1 MSLVGEIDIPIFLTL
16 NQHFKEQGYQ
26 TIGMGKIY
34 HGSSGAGVDPTHW
47 NRWIKLHANGHYLK
61 KENLEILEK
70 ALAEAKVGDQ
80 HDPPKGPM
88 TESADVSDDAY
99 IDGMRAQKTVELLE
113 ELSKGSDQP
122 FFLQLECLN
131 HIYRSLPQK
140 NIGICMTVMTL
151 KCRQMQGFSGIS
163 NSCG

>member
-1 MSLVGEIDIPIFLTL
+1 MDKTSCEWTL
-16 NQHFKEQGYQ
+16 FK
-26 TIGMGKIY
+26 K
-34 HGSSGAGVDPTHW
+34 
-47 NRWIKLHANGHYLK
+47 RK
-61 KENLEILEK
+61 LEILEK

-122 FFLQLECLN
+122 FFRQLECLN

-140 NIGICMTVMTL
+140 NIGICMTVMIL
-151 KCRQMQGFSGIS
+151 KCRQMQGFLRDIQFMRLI
-163 NSCG
+163 NLHQK